1 MVYSCRPAV
10 CLLELAVA
18 SFCNLVVCF
27 ACVGVVTKL
36 IDERNSEFFLPDG
49 EKQPSFCFSDFLRT
63 PPATPGPRVAGHTRT
78 FS

>member
-36 IDERNSEFFLPDG
+36 IDERNSEFFLP
-49 EKQPSFCFSDFLRT
+49 EKNLRSVSAIFSEPR
-63 PPATPGPRVAGHTRT
+63 PATPGPRVAGHTRT